1 MRSRSF
7 SRVALSF
14 VAAAVVAAA
23 LSSCGGSDLL
33 QINHSWAQQSV
44 ANRALPDTVPNS
56 SPVIVITSGDAEIE
70 GNGTYTF
77 TFNGTSDGVAGVVG
91 SDAGTWSISSST
103 FFFKSNSSSP
113 HIPSYIAALSAG
125 TFRVAMPGPAVH
137 SSDPTV
143 DMVFAEIQ

>member
-14 VAAAVVAAA
+14 VAAAVVTAA

-33 QINHSWAQQSV
+33 AINHSWALQSV
-44 ANRALPDTVPNS
+44 SNNALPDTVPNS
-56 SPVIVITSGDAEIE
+56 SPVIVITSGDAEID
-70 GNGTYTF
+70 GDGQYTF
-77 TFNGTSDGVAGVVG
+77 TFNGTTDGVQGVVA

-103 FFFKSNSSSP
+103 FFFKSTTSSP
-113 HIPSYIAALSAG
+113 HVPSYIAALSAG
-125 TFRVAMPGPAVH
+125 TFRVAMPGSIVH
-137 SSDPTV
+137 SSSPTV